1 MNEKQMQAARDA
13 MIEWLEHP
21 HELGAAPAE
30 IECAGTF
37 ELHDMTYYLFR
48 YKREAGGKWLLGV
61 CGGYEGGELGHSGH
75 VYSEM
80 EEYDESTAVE
90 KATAMVELIRTYWM
104 EQAKLAEERKEK
116 AGAFV
121 GFVLLSED
129 EWDKEQLIRD
139 LKEEWDIDA
148 TEEADDEAGD
158 DSLAFNVGD
167 MIAVASIMHC
177 PVPDGEAEANAENN
191 YMWPEAVNVAKAH
204 KAQITVAVLGKDASL
219 VERAELYVKLAACCC
234 RQKRATGIYTSGTV
248 FEPSFFYKF
257 ADMMKDGEFPIFN
270 LIWFGLYRSE
280 RGVCGY
286 TYGMECF
293 GKDEMEVLDA
303 DAEPSDVQGF
313 LSSMAA
319 YVIEYDVTL
328 NDGETI
334 GFSAEDKH
342 AITRSEG
349 AALPGMTLKIEY

>member
-1 MNEKQMQAARDA
+1 MNEAQMQAARDA

-48 YKREAGGKWLLGV
+48 YRRKAGDDWLLGV
-61 CGGYEGGELGHSGH
+61 CGGYEGDELEHCGH

-80 EEYDESTAVE
+80 EKYEESSAVE
-90 KATAMVELIRTYWM
+90 KATAMVEMIRTYWM

-116 AGAFV
+116 AGVFL

-148 TEEADDEAGD
+148 VEDDGD
-158 DSLAFNVGD
+158 EIQDDALAFQVGD
-167 MIAVASIMHC
+167 MIAVASVMHA
-177 PVPDGEAEANAENN
+177 PVPDGEAEVNAENN
-191 YMWPEAVNVAKAH
+191 YMWPEAVDAAKTH
-204 KAQITVAVLGKDASL
+204 KAQITVAVMGNDAGL
-219 VERAELYVKLAACCC
+219 KERGELYVKLAACCC

-257 ADMMKDGEFPIFN
+257 AGMMKDGEFPIFN

-303 DAEPSDVQGF
+303 DAEPSDVQNF

-334 GFSAEDKH
+334 GFSADDKH

>member
-1 MNEKQMQAARDA
+1 
-13 MIEWLEHP
+13 
-21 HELGAAPAE
+21 
-30 IECAGTF
+30 
-37 ELHDMTYYLFR
+37 
-48 YKREAGGKWLLGV
+48 
-61 CGGYEGGELGHSGH
+61 
-75 VYSEM
+75 M

-90 KATAMVELIRTYWM
+90 KATAMVEMIRSYWM

-121 GFVLLSED
+121 GFVLLSEV

-139 LKEEWDIDA
+139 LKEEWNIDA
-148 TEEADDEAGD
+148 TEDDDDEVSD
-158 DSLAFNVGD
+158 DSLVFQIGD
-167 MIAVASIMHC
+167 MIAAASLMQM
-177 PVPDGEAEANAENN
+177 PVPDGEAEENAESN
-191 YMWPEAVNVAKAH
+191 YMWPEAVNAAKAH
-204 KAQITVAVLGKDASL
+204 KAHIMVAVMGKEASL
-219 VERAELYVKLAACCC
+219 VKRAELYVKLAACCC

-270 LIWFGLYRSE
+270 LIWSASTAASAASAATHTEWSASARTRWRL
-280 RGVCGY
+280 
-286 TYGMECF
+286 
-293 GKDEMEVLDA
+293 LDA
-303 DAEPSDVQGF
+303 DAEPSDVQNF

>member
-48 YKREAGGKWLLGV
+48 YRREADGDWLLGV
-61 CGGYEGGELGHSGH
+61 CGGYEDGDLEHCGH

-90 KATAMVELIRTYWM
+90 KATAMVEMIRSYWM

-139 LKEEWDIDA
+139 LQEEWDIDA
-148 TEEADDEAGD
+148 TEDDDEVCD
-158 DSLAFNVGD
+158 DALVFQIGD
-167 MIAVASIMHC
+167 MIAAASLMQA
-177 PVPDGEAEANAENN
+177 PVPDG
-191 YMWPEAVNVAKAH
+191 
-204 KAQITVAVLGKDASL
+204 
-219 VERAELYVKLAACCC
+219 
-234 RQKRATGIYTSGTV
+234 
-248 FEPSFFYKF
+248 
-257 ADMMKDGEFPIFN
+257 
-270 LIWFGLYRSE
+270 
-280 RGVCGY
+280 
-286 TYGMECF
+286 
-293 GKDEMEVLDA
+293 
-303 DAEPSDVQGF
+303 
-313 LSSMAA
+313 
-319 YVIEYDVTL
+319 
-328 NDGETI
+328 
-334 GFSAEDKH
+334 
-342 AITRSEG
+342 
-349 AALPGMTLKIEY
+349 

>member
-48 YKREAGGKWLLGV
+48 YRREADGDWLLGV
-61 CGGYEGGELGHSGH
+61 CGGYEDGDLEHCGH

-104 EQAKLAEERKEK
+104 EQSKLAEERKEK

-148 TEEADDEAGD
+148 AEDDDEAGD

-204 KAQITVAVLGKDASL
+204 KAQVTVAVLGKEASL
-219 VERAELYVKLAACCC
+219 VERGELYVKLAACCC

-257 ADMMKDGEFPIFN
+257 ADMMKGGEFPIFN

-303 DAEPSDVQGF
+303 DAEPSDVQNF

>member
-1 MNEKQMQAARDA
+1 MNEAQMQAAREA

-21 HELGAAPAE
+21 HELGEVPAE

-37 ELHDMTYYLFR
+37 ELYDMTYYLFR
-48 YKREAGGKWLLGV
+48 YRRKAGDDWLLGV
-61 CGGYEGGELGHSGH
+61 CGGYEGGDLEHSGH

-80 EEYDESTAVE
+80 EDYDESTAVE
-90 KATAMVELIRTYWM
+90 KATAMVEMIRSYWM

-148 TEEADDEAGD
+148 TEDDDDEVSD
-158 DSLAFNVGD
+158 DSLVFQIGD
-167 MIAVASIMHC
+167 MIAAASLMQM
-177 PVPDGEAEANAENN
+177 PVPDGEAEENAESN
-191 YMWPEAVNVAKAH
+191 YMWPEAVNAAKAH
-204 KAQITVAVLGKDASL
+204 KAHIMVAVMDKEASL
-219 VERAELYVKLAACCC
+219 IKRAELYVKLAACCC

-257 ADMMKDGEFPIFN
+257 AGMMKDGEFPIFN

>member
-21 HELGAAPAE
+21 HELGEAPAE

-37 ELHDMTYYLFR
+37 EQHDMTYYLFR
-48 YKREAGGKWLLGV
+48 YKREVGGKWLLGV
-61 CGGYEGGELGHSGH
+61 CGGYEDGELGHSGH

-90 KATAMVELIRTYWM
+90 KATAMVEMIRTYWM

-139 LKEEWDIDA
+139 LKDEWDIDA
-148 TEEADDEAGD
+148 TEDDDDEVSD
-158 DSLAFNVGD
+158 DSLVFQIGD
-167 MIAVASIMHC
+167 MIAAASLMQM
-177 PVPDGEAEANAENN
+177 PVPDGEAEENAESN
-191 YMWPEAVNVAKAH
+191 YMWPEAVSAAKAH
-204 KAQITVAVLGKDASL
+204 KAHIMVGVTGKEASL
-219 VERAELYVKLAACCC
+219 VERGELYVKLAACCC
-234 RQKRATGIYTSGTV
+234 RQKRAAGIYTSGTV

>member
-21 HELGAAPAE
+21 HELGEAPAE

-37 ELHDMTYYLFR
+37 ELYDMTYYLFK

-61 CGGYEGGELGHSGH
+61 CGGYEGGDLGHSGH

-90 KATAMVELIRTYWM
+90 KATAMVEMIRSYWM

-121 GFVLLSED
+121 GFVLLSEV
-129 EWDKEQLIRD
+129 EWDKEQLICD

-148 TEEADDEAGD
+148 TEDDDDEVSD
-158 DSLAFNVGD
+158 DTLVFQIGD
-167 MIAVASIMHC
+167 MIAAASLMQA
-177 PVPDGEAEANAENN
+177 PVPDGEAEENAESN

-204 KAQITVAVLGKDASL
+204 KAHIMVGVTGKEASL

-286 TYGMECF
+286 TYGMGCF

-328 NDGETI
+328 KDGETI

>member
-1 MNEKQMQAARDA
+1 MNEKQMQAAREA

-21 HELGAAPAE
+21 HELGEVPAE

-37 ELHDMTYYLFR
+37 ELYDMTYYLFR
-48 YKREAGGKWLLGV
+48 YRRKAGDDWLLGV
-61 CGGYEGGELGHSGH
+61 CGGYEGDELEHCGH

-80 EEYDESTAVE
+80 EKYEESSAVE
-90 KATAMVELIRTYWM
+90 KATAMVEMIRTYWM

-116 AGAFV
+116 AGVFL

-148 TEEADDEAGD
+148 VEDDGD
-158 DSLAFNVGD
+158 EIRDDALAFQIGD
-167 MIAVASIMHC
+167 MIAVASVMHA

-191 YMWPEAVNVAKAH
+191 YMWPEAVDAAKAH
-204 KAQITVAVLGKDASL
+204 KAQITVAVMGNDAGL
-219 VERAELYVKLAACCC
+219 KERGELYVKLASCCC
-234 RQKRATGIYTSGTV
+234 RQKYATGIYTSGTV
-248 FEPSFFYKF
+248 FEPSFYYRF
-257 ADMMKDGEFPIFN
+257 ADMMKDGEFPVFN
-270 LIWFGLYRSE
+270 LIWFGLYRRE

-286 TYGMECF
+286 TYGMESF

-334 GFSAEDKH
+334 GFSADDKH